1 MQQSVSPNCFYK
13 IECMFLRNR
22 LINAI
27 FKDMLNRLLLITIVC
42 LLLAQTNT
50 LVAQNRFS
58 VVISEIMSD
67 PTPQIGLPSFE
78 WIEIRNTTNA
88 AINLQNWRVGDG
100 SGVSGALPNF
110 LLQPDSIAIICGTT
124 AAATMQQYGRTF
136 GVTSFPSL
144 DNSGELI
151 FLRNSSGA
159 IVHAVEYT
167 LSWFNNAVKSD
178 GGWTLEM
185 VDTKNPC
192 GAANNWRA
200 SVDARGGTP
209 GIKNSVDGSNTD
221 QQPPALLRAFANGST
236 VVVSFDEPLDSL
248 SAATAANYALSNG
261 GGTAVAA
268 VCLAP
273 LFNTVQLTFT
283 NTLQTGTVYTI
294 TATNVRDCSGN
305 SIGAFNTTKTGLSSA
320 VAANDIIINE
330 ILFNPTANGTDY
342 VELYNR
348 SNKLINLKT
357 LLLANRS
364 STGVIAN
371 MKALTAQDQLLF
383 PGDYL
388 VLSEDDATVKRQFT
402 AKNLSA
408 FINLSS
414 MPSYSDDEG
423 TVVLTD
429 NGGLVIDEV
438 AYKDDWHFALISN
451 DEGVALERI
460 DPNASSQNKD
470 NWHSAAKDAG
480 YGTPSYQNSQFRLDI
495 QVQGEVNVTPEVFSP
510 DNDGTDD
517 LLTISYRFPETG
529 YVMNI
534 TVFDAN
540 GRAVKA
546 LQRNAIC
553 SQQGTFRWDGLNDR
567 FQQLPIGPYVIFAEV
582 FNLQGKVKRFK
593 KQVVLARR
601 F

>member
-1 MQQSVSPNCFYK
+1 
-13 IECMFLRNR
+13 MFLRNR

-67 PTPQIGLPSFE
+67 PTPQIGLPNFE

-144 DNSGELI
+144 DNTGELI

-248 SAATAANYALSNG
+248 SAATAANYILSNG

-268 VCLAP
+268 VCIAP

-414 MPSYSDDEG
+414 MPSYSDNEG

-517 LLTISYRFPETG
+517 LLTIRYRFPETG

-567 FQQLPIGPYVIFAEV
+567 FQQLPLGPYVIFAEV

>member
-1 MQQSVSPNCFYK
+1 
-13 IECMFLRNR
+13 
-22 LINAI
+22 
-27 FKDMLNRLLLITIVC
+27 
-42 LLLAQTNT
+42 
-50 LVAQNRFS
+50 
-58 VVISEIMSD
+58 
-67 PTPQIGLPSFE
+67 
-78 WIEIRNTTNA
+78 
-88 AINLQNWRVGDG
+88 
-100 SGVSGALPNF
+100 

-248 SAATAANYALSNG
+248 SAATAANYTLSNG

-268 VCLAP
+268 VCIAP

-294 TATNVRDCSGN
+294 TATNVRDCSSN

-364 STGVIAN
+364 STGNCQYESTYCTGSV
-371 MKALTAQDQLLF
+371 TV
-383 PGDYL
+383 PRR
-388 VLSEDDATVKRQFT
+388 LS
-402 AKNLSA
+402 
-408 FINLSS
+408 
-414 MPSYSDDEG
+414 
-423 TVVLTD
+423 
-429 NGGLVIDEV
+429 
-438 AYKDDWHFALISN
+438 
-451 DEGVALERI
+451 
-460 DPNASSQNKD
+460 
-470 NWHSAAKDAG
+470 
-480 YGTPSYQNSQFRLDI
+480 
-495 QVQGEVNVTPEVFSP
+495 
-510 DNDGTDD
+510 
-517 LLTISYRFPETG
+517 
-529 YVMNI
+529 
-534 TVFDAN
+534 
-540 GRAVKA
+540 
-546 LQRNAIC
+546 C
-553 SQQGTFRWDGLNDR
+553 
-567 FQQLPIGPYVIFAEV
+567 AE
-582 FNLQGKVKRFK
+582 
-593 KQVVLARR
+593 
-601 F
+601 

>member
-1 MQQSVSPNCFYK
+1 
-13 IECMFLRNR
+13 MFLRNR

-268 VCLAP
+268 VCIAP

-470 NWHSAAKDAG
+470 NWHSAAKDVG

-495 QVQGEVNVTPEVFSP
+495 QVQGEVTVTPEVFSP

-567 FQQLPIGPYVIFAEV
+567 FQQLPLGPYVIFAEV

>member
-1 MQQSVSPNCFYK
+1 
-13 IECMFLRNR
+13 MFLRNR

-27 FKDMLNRLLLITIVC
+27 FKYMLNRLLLITIVC

-67 PTPQIGLPSFE
+67 PTPQIGLPNFE

-144 DNSGELI
+144 DNTGELI

-248 SAATAANYALSNG
+248 SAATAANYTLSNG

-268 VCLAP
+268 VCIAP

-305 SIGAFNTTKTGLSSA
+305 SIGAFNTAKTGLSSA
-320 VAANDIIINE
+320 AAANDIIINE

-348 SNKLINLKT
+348 STKLINLKT

-438 AYKDDWHFALISN
+438 SYKDDWHFALISN

-470 NWHSAAKDAG
+470 NWHSAAKDVG

-495 QVQGEVNVTPEVFSP
+495 QVQGEVTVTPELFSP

-546 LQRNAIC
+546 LQRNAVC
-553 SQQGTFRWDGLNDR
+553 SQQGTFRWDGLNDQ
-567 FQQLPIGPYVIFAEV
+567 FQQLPLGPYVIFAEV

>member
-470 NWHSAAKDAG
+470 NWHSAAKDVG

-495 QVQGEVNVTPEVFSP
+495 QVQGEVTVTPEVFSP

-540 GRAVKA
+540 GRAIKA

-567 FQQLPIGPYVIFAEV
+567 FQQLPLGPYVIFAEV

>member
-1 MQQSVSPNCFYK
+1 
-13 IECMFLRNR
+13 MFLRNR

-67 PTPQIGLPSFE
+67 PTPQIGLPNFE

-159 IVHAVEYT
+159 IVHAVEFN

-192 GAANNWRA
+192 GGSTNWKA
-200 SVDARGGTP
+200 STDARGGTP

-248 SAATAANYALSNG
+248 SAATAANYTLSNG

-268 VCLAP
+268 VCIAP

-470 NWHSAAKDAG
+470 NWNSAAKDVG

-495 QVQGEVNVTPEVFSP
+495 QVQGEVTVTPEVFSP

-517 LLTISYRFPETG
+517 LLTISYHFPETG

-540 GRAVKA
+540 GRAIKA

-567 FQQLPIGPYVIFAEV
+567 FQQLPLGPYVIFAEV

>member
-1 MQQSVSPNCFYK
+1 
-13 IECMFLRNR
+13 MFLRNR

-27 FKDMLNRLLLITIVC
+27 FKYMLNRLLLITIVC

-67 PTPQIGLPSFE
+67 PTPQIGLPNFE

-268 VCLAP
+268 VCIAP

-470 NWHSAAKDAG
+470 NWHSAAKDVG

-495 QVQGEVNVTPEVFSP
+495 QVQGEVTVTPEVFSP

-546 LQRNAIC
+546 LQRNAVC

-567 FQQLPIGPYVIFAEV
+567 FQQLPLGPYVIFAEV
-582 FNLQGKVKRFK
+582 FNLLGKVKRFK

>member
-67 PTPQIGLPSFE
+67 PTPQIGLPNFE

-192 GAANNWRA
+192 GGSTNWKA
-200 SVDARGGTP
+200 STDARGGTP

-248 SAATAANYALSNG
+248 SAATAANYTLSNG

-268 VCLAP
+268 VCIAP

-294 TATNVRDCSGN
+294 TATNVRDCSSN

>member
-1 MQQSVSPNCFYK
+1 
-13 IECMFLRNR
+13 MFLRNR

-50 LVAQNRFS
+50 VVAQNRFS

-67 PTPQIGLPSFE
+67 PTPQIGLPNVE

-100 SGVSGALPNF
+100 GGISGVLPNF
-110 LLQPDSIAIICGTT
+110 LLQPDSSAIICGTS
-124 AAATMQQYGRTF
+124 AAAVMQQYGRTF
-136 GVTSFPSL
+136 SVTSFPSL
-144 DNSGELI
+144 DNTGELI

-159 IVHAVEYT
+159 IVHAVEYN

-192 GAANNWRA
+192 GAATNWRA
-200 SVDARGGTP
+200 SVDVKGGTP
-209 GIKNSVDGSNTD
+209 GIKNSVDAVNND
-221 QQPPALLRAFANGST
+221 QQPPALLRAFANGNT
-236 VVVSFDEPLDSL
+236 VVLSFDEPLDSL
-248 SAATAANYALSNG
+248 SAATAANYTLSNG
-261 GGTAVAA
+261 GGTAVTAA
-268 VCLAP
+268 CIAP

-283 NTLQTGTVYTI
+283 NTLQQGTVYTV

-305 SIGAFNTTKTGLSSA
+305 SIGAFNNTKTGLSSA

-348 SNKLINLKT
+348 STKLINLKT

-364 STGVIAN
+364 STGVLAN
-371 MKALTAQDQLLF
+371 MKAVATQDQLLF
-383 PGDYL
+383 PGEYL

-438 AYKDDWHFALISN
+438 TYKDDWHFALISN

-460 DPNASSQNKD
+460 DPNAASQNKD
-470 NWHSAAKDAG
+470 NWHSAAKDVG

-540 GRAVKA
+540 GRPVKA
-546 LQRNAIC
+546 LQRNAVC
-553 SQQGTFRWDGLNDR
+553 SQQGTFRWDGLNDK
-567 FQQLPIGPYVIFAEV
+567 FQQLPLGPYVIFAEV